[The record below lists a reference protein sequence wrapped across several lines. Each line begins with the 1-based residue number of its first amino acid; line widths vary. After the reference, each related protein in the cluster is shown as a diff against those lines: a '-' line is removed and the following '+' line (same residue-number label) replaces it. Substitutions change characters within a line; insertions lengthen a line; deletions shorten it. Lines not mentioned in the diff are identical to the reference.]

1 LRGPQPTPSMVV
13 SLAAL
18 VLAASGGAYA
28 AATSSSGTIVACVH
42 HKGGGLYIAR
52 RCARHDKHLRW
63 NAIGP
68 QGATG
73 RRGATGS
80 RGATGATGATGAAG
94 SNGAAHGFI
103 DANPAKSGE
112 YLVLSESPS
121 VVARMSLPS
130 GSYVVQGNVHV
141 KTISTGTPVTCGL
154 KGGGQTLDEG
164 AINVGEKP
172 SLEHGDLA
180 LGGGLTLTAPGEV
193 FVSCAPEKVGLAAA
207 GAKITATQ
215 VTTLTS
221 TTG

>member
-1 LRGPQPTPSMVV
+1 MRGVRPTPSMVV

-52 RCARHDKHLRW
+52 RCARHDKHLKW

-80 RGATGATGATGAAG
+80 RGATGATGATGVAG
-94 SNGAAHGFI
+94 SNGAAHGFT

-112 YLVLSESPS
+112 YLVLSESAS
-121 VVARMSLPS
+121 LVARMSLPS
-130 GSYVVQGNVHV
+130 GSYVVQGDVHV
-141 KTISTGTPVTCGL
+141 ETIPTGTKVTCAL
-154 KGGGQTLDEG
+154 KGGGSTLDEG
-164 AINVGEKP
+164 VINVENGQV
-172 SLEHGDLA
+172 EHGDLA
-180 LGGGLTLTAPGEV
+180 LGGGLTLTAAGEV
-193 FVSCAPEKVGLAAA
+193 LVSCAPEKVGLAAA

-215 VTTLTS
+215 VTALTS